1 MANKESRVG
10 VEKAHEKFAKSSRK
24 RMEKCSMGFSSLRR
38 FDKMEY
44 NWYANK
50 HTSYH
55 REVTMEKRRISDMRR
70 RIRVLQK
77 KLSTLGP
84 LMRGTVVLL
93 GSTCGNPRCK
103 CARGEKHPQYYFSV
117 NIDRKTKIMYLR
129 KEMRIE
135 AEEYV
140 KNYKLLWDIV
150 EEMTLLNFELLK
162 SKKP

>member
-1 MANKESRVG
+1 MRSLPRVLERERINVPLVFPPYENLTRVNMNG
-10 VEKAHEKFAKSSRK
+10 MLISIP
-24 RMEKCSMGFSSLRR
+24 L
-38 FDKMEY
+38 
-44 NWYANK
+44 
-50 HTSYH
+50 YH
-55 REVTMEKRRISDMRR
+55 REGTMEKKRISEIRR
-70 RIRVLQK
+70 RIRRLHK

>member
-1 MANKESRVG
+1 MLISIPV
-10 VEKAHEKFAKSSRK
+10 
-24 RMEKCSMGFSSLRR
+24 
-38 FDKMEY
+38 
-44 NWYANK
+44 
-50 HTSYH
+50 YH
-55 REVTMEKRRISDMRR
+55 GEVTMERKRISVMRR
-70 RIRVLQK
+70 RIRGLHQ

-103 CARGEKHPQYYFSV
+103 CARGEKHRQYYFSV
-117 NIDRKTKIMYLR
+117 NIDRKTKTMYLR
-129 KEMRIE
+129 KEMRSE

>member
-1 MANKESRVG
+1 MRSLPRVLERG
-10 VEKAHEKFAKSSRK
+10 RINVPWVFPPYEGLTRVIMNGMLISIPF
-24 RMEKCSMGFSSLRR
+24 
-38 FDKMEY
+38 Y
-44 NWYANK
+44 P
-50 HTSYH
+50 
-55 REVTMEKRRISDMRR
+55 REGTMEKKRISEIQRTIRR
-70 RIRVLQK
+70 LHQ

>member
-1 MANKESRVG
+1 MR
-10 VEKAHEKFAKSSRK
+10 
-24 RMEKCSMGFSSLRR
+24 SLPRGLER
-38 FDKMEY
+38 ERINVPLVFPPYRGLTRLNM
-44 NWYANK
+44 NGMLI
-50 HTSYH
+50 SIPLYH
-55 REVTMEKRRISDMRR
+55 REVTMEKKRISEIRR
-70 RIRVLQK
+70 RIRILRK

>member
-1 MANKESRVG
+1 MRSLPRVLERG
-10 VEKAHEKFAKSSRK
+10 RINVPWVFPPYEGLTRVIMDGMLISIPFY
-24 RMEKCSMGFSSLRR
+24 RR
-38 FDKMEY
+38 EG
-44 NWYANK
+44 
-50 HTSYH
+50 
-55 REVTMEKRRISDMRR
+55 TMEKKRISEIRT
-70 RIRVLQK
+70 RIRRLHK